1 MEHNHKEEILDGVS
15 DSPPFG
21 GQYARKRYPVNVD
34 PLYFRQVMRRFA
46 TGVTVV
52 TIRDGDLIHGMTA
65 NSFTSVSL
73 HPTLVLIS
81 ILNGSTTHEFISHAG
96 TFAVNILSDKQE
108 SLAKRFAK
116 QVPVPPEPF
125 ADIAYHAAITGAPIF
140 DDGMAYVDCRVV
152 AAHLAGD
159 HTIFIG
165 EVLDAGFGSARDAHP
180 LVFFNGQYVS
190 LEKAGIA
197 DAEKQAS

>member
-1 MEHNHKEEILDGVS
+1 
-15 DSPPFG
+15 
-21 GQYARKRYPVNVD
+21 
-34 PLYFRQVMRRFA
+34 MRRLA

-65 NSFTSVSL
+65 NTFTSVSL

-81 ILNGSTTHEFISHAG
+81 ILNGSTTYDLISHAG
-96 TFAVNILSDKQE
+96 IFAVNTLSEKQE

-125 ADIAYHAAITGAPIF
+125 GDIAYHTAVTGAPIF
-140 DDGMAYVDCRVV
+140 DDGMAYVDCQVV
-152 AAHLAGD
+152 GAHVAGD

-165 EVLDAGFGSARDAHP
+165 EVLDAGFGSARDANP
-180 LVFFNGQYVS
+180 LLFFNGQYIS
-190 LEKAGIA
+190 LENAGNA
-197 DAEKQAS
+197 NGEKQAL

>member
-1 MEHNHKEEILDGVS
+1 
-15 DSPPFG
+15 
-21 GQYARKRYPVNVD
+21 
-34 PLYFRQVMRRFA
+34 MRRFA

-73 HPTLVLIS
+73 HPTLALIS

-96 TFAVNILSDKQE
+96 TFAVNILSEKQE

-125 ADIAYHAAITGAPIF
+125 GDIAYHTAVTGAPIF
-140 DDGMAYVDCRVV
+140 DDAMAYVDCQVV
-152 AAHLAGD
+152 AAHIAGD
-159 HTIFIG
+159 HTIFVG
-165 EVLDAGFGSARDAHP
+165 EVLDAGFGGAHDANP
-180 LVFFNGQYVS
+180 LVFIDGQYIS
-190 LEKAGIA
+190 LEKVGNP
-197 DAEKQAS
+197 DAENQVS